1 MNTVYTIEQLI
12 KLQDKASKKNDLSL
26 CRVKIGD
33 IIIINNKIYKVN
45 RGPCK
50 HCLERKYRE
59 EKECPLMN
67 AHIHFSCVRSLGL
80 SQNLIE
86 VEEGL

>member
-1 MNTVYTIEQLI
+1 MNIIYTIEQLI
-12 KLQDKASKKNDLSL
+12 ELQNKASKERDLSL

-33 IIIINNKIYKVN
+33 IIIIKNKIYTVN
-45 RGPCK
+45 HGACE
-50 HCLERKYRE
+50 HCLGRKHRE

-80 SQNLIE
+80 SRNLIE